1 MEVQS
6 SIKCFA
12 SFAPINFD
20 FIKRFTDGYVIRN
33 KYIYIYIYRNK
44 LTIKHTLDYTLSP
57 SKNKHLTTVCIR
69 FLPI

>member
-33 KYIYIYIYRNK
+33 KYIYIYIYIETN
-44 LTIKHTLDYTLSP
+44 
-57 SKNKHLTTVCIR
+57 
-69 FLPI
+69 